1 MQSYAVICIVDV
13 GQLYSLTLKTGKKT
27 AMARTQDWK
36 LIVNESRSAELY
48 NMAGGRTEL
57 ENVAGESE
65 FADVRT
71 SLEREIESIWKW

>member
-1 MQSYAVICIVDV
+1 MQSYAVICKVDV
-13 GQLYSLTLKTGKKT
+13 GQLYSLTLKTENKT
-27 AMARTQDWK
+27 AMARTKDWK
-36 LIVNESRSAELY
+36 LIVNKSRPAELY

-71 SLEREIESIWKW
+71 SLESEIESIRKW

>member
-1 MQSYAVICIVDV
+1 
-13 GQLYSLTLKTGKKT
+13 
-27 AMARTQDWK
+27 MARTQDWK
-36 LIVNESRSAELY
+36 LIVNESRPAELY